1 MDILPGFKLCRKGL
15 HQYLI
20 GERTCPNCRKQY
32 LKEWRSKNK
41 KRTEAKNQKYRKE
54 YYKKHKE
61 KLSKQNK
68 EWKAKNRERHLE
80 SCKNWHKSNPEKS
93 RALYAKQRAAKKQAI
108 APWANLKKINQIY
121 KRAEELTSQNGVVY
135 HVDHI
140 YPLTSK
146 YMCGL
151 HVETNLQIL
160 TAEENIAKSNRTWPG
175 QLDCQKE

>member
-1 MDILPGFKLCRKGL
+1 MDILPGFKLCQKGL

-20 GERTCPNCRKQY
+20 GERTCPDCRKQY

-41 KRTEAKNQKYRKE
+41 KRTEIKDQKYRKE

-68 EWKAKNRERHLE
+68 EWKIKNHERHLKL
-80 SCKNWHKSNPEKS
+80 CTDWHKNNPEKS
-93 RALYAKQRAAKKQAI
+93 RALRAKQRAARKQAV
-108 APWANLKKINQIY
+108 APWADLGEIKKIY
-121 KRAEELTSQNGVVY
+121 KKAIELTRENGIAH

-160 TAEENIAKSNRTWPG
+160 TAEENISKSNRFWPG
-175 QLDCQKE
+175 QLDCQKK